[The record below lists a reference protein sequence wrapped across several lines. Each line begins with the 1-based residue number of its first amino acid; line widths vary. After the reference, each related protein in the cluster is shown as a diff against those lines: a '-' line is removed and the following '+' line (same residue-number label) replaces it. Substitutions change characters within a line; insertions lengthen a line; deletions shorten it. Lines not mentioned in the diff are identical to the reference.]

1 MKIKKIDH
9 IGIVVANIT
18 EAAKTYAQNLAL
30 PYLHEEVNEPY
41 HCKIAFLRCGEVLI
55 ELIEPTGEGPSK
67 TFLDTHG
74 EGIHHICY
82 EVGDIQEALAKAQE
96 KGMTDYM
103 EAAVGAAD
111 SRVFFLKPSAVCG
124 VEREFVQLNLE

>member
-30 PYLHEEVNEPY
+30 PYLHEEVSEPY

-103 EAAVGAAD
+103 EAAVGTGD

-124 VEREFVQLNLE
+124 VETEFVQLNLE